1 MTVQA
6 NDDAIQNED
15 VSPESVA
22 AIKSNREIAMEQIEL
37 ANLRRMEEDTG
48 VKLVADDPD
57 DAPVVNDEPEAV
69 VTPAA
74 PEAKVVRVKVD
85 GEERSITEDE
95 LIRSYQKNSAA
106 DRRLE
111 EAAQLLREAEQRAA
125 QVAAQTQ
132 VSQPAEPSKDVRDE
146 VKETLSAIYS
156 GDEEAATEA
165 LTKLMAKTRGGDQPT
180 PQSPQVSVDEL
191 AFAVQEKLVFD
202 QAVAKVQTDYPDLV
216 SDRNLEMLT
225 VMRSNEAI
233 AQGVPRAQALLTAAE
248 EVYRSIG
255 KEPTGRSNTSDK
267 PSKNSRL
274 ENKERLEP
282 VRSASSTAV
291 TPALSPE
298 EDNPSSVIQEM
309 AARRLG
315 QSLPRQTG

>member
-1 MTVQA
+1 MNVQA

-22 AIKSNREIAMEQIEL
+22 AIKSNRELAMEQIEL

-48 VKLVADDPD
+48 VKLVDDSSEE
-57 DAPVVNDEPEAV
+57 APVVENDHVEEQVPTTPEP
-69 VTPAA
+69 
-74 PEAKVVRVKVD
+74 KVVRVKVD
-85 GEERSITEDE
+85 GEERAVTEDE

-125 QVAAQTQ
+125 QVAVQ
-132 VSQPAEPSKDVRDE
+132 VQQPVETPAEVRD
-146 VKETLSAIYS
+146 VAKETIEAIFG
-156 GDEEAATEA
+156 GDEVAAAEA
-165 LTKLMAKTRGGDQPT
+165 LAKLMSNNRGGDQPT
-180 PQSPQVSVDEL
+180 PQVYQPSVDDL
-191 AFAVQEKLVFD
+191 AAAVQEKLVFD
-202 QAVAKVQTDYPDLV
+202 QAVTKVQTDYPDIV
-216 SDRNLEMLT
+216 SDRNLEMLA

-233 AQGVPRAQALLTAAE
+233 AQGVPRAQALLSAADE
-248 EVYRSIG
+248 IYKSVGKTPVGRSI
-255 KEPTGRSNTSDK
+255 TSEK
-267 PSKNSRL
+267 PARNSRL

>member
-1 MTVQA
+1 MEVQA
-6 NDDAIQNED
+6 NVDAIQTED

-48 VKLVADDPD
+48 VKLVDSPSEVQ
-57 DAPVVNDEPEAV
+57 PVVENDHVEEQA
-69 VTPAA
+69 PAT

-85 GEERSITEDE
+85 GEERAVTEDE

-125 QVAAQTQ
+125 QVAVQ
-132 VSQPAEPSKDVRDE
+132 VQQPVETPIEVRDE
-146 VKETLSAIYS
+146 VKETLAAIYS

-165 LTKLMAKTRGGDQPT
+165 LTKLMSKNRGGDQPT
-180 PQSPQVSVDEL
+180 PQVYQPSVDDL
-191 AFAVQEKLVFD
+191 ASAVQEKLVFD
-202 QAVAKVQTDYPDLV
+202 QAVTKVQTDYPDIV
-216 SDRNLEMLT
+216 SDRNLEMLA

-233 AQGVPRAQALLTAAE
+233 AQGVPRAKALLDAAE
-248 EVYRSIG
+248 EIYKSVG
-255 KEPTGRSNTSDK
+255 KTPIGRSNTSDK
-267 PSKNSRL
+267 PVRNSRL